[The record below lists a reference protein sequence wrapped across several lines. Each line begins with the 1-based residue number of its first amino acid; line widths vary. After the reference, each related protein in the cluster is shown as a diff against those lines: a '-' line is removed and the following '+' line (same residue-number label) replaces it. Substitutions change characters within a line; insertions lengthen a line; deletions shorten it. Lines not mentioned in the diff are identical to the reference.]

1 MSRVLYY
8 KQSDLRCHF
17 YLPTTGE
24 NTHPVTL
31 PIRVGRQ
38 SYTEGERDTLLS
50 SVGQDVSV
58 RRRRRQDVSPY
69 GIHLTFFNVYFTR
82 RGRGGRGRKRGSVSL
97 SLSLSF
103 ALSPLQLEDKEDP
116 LLRPPQP
123 ILSSPPDFHGAHPIA
138 LAPLALSRGGEGVP
152 SLSLPR
158 EAA

>member
-1 MSRVLYY
+1 MFIL
-8 KQSDLRCHF
+8 LGG
-17 YLPTTGE
+17 GE
-24 NTHPVTL
+24 DEKE
-31 PIRVGRQ
+31 GR
-38 SYTEGERDTLLS
+38 SL
-50 SVGQDVSV
+50 
-58 RRRRRQDVSPY
+58 
-69 GIHLTFFNVYFTR
+69 
-82 RGRGGRGRKRGSVSL
+82 SL

-103 ALSPLQLEDKEDP
+103 VLSPLQLEDKEDP